1 MENLWGGRFE
11 KGMDRLVEEFNA
23 SITFDINLYKH
34 DIMGSVAHVTMLA
47 SEGLVTTDERDQ
59 IVEGL
64 NIIKERI
71 EKGELTFTYKNEDIH
86 MAVEGELIKAIGDV
100 GRKLHTARSRNDQA
114 ILDTRMY
121 LKDQIIEIFQL
132 LKEFE
137 NTIIMKAEENK
148 DRIMPGFTHFQH
160 AQPITI
166 GFHLMAYFQQFKR
179 DIERLIGCYERID
192 YCPLGACALAGT
204 TLPINRQMTAQM
216 LGFKNVSENAMD
228 TVSDRDFVVDFISFA
243 SLCMAHLSRF
253 SEEYIIWNSQEF
265 SFIDIDDSFC
275 TGSSI
280 MPQKKNP
287 DIPELIRGKTGRVY
301 GNLMSILTVI
311 KGLPMAF
318 NKDFQ
323 EDKEALFDTVKTLK
337 SSIIIFGSM
346 LQNSKFNYDKI
357 EKQMLKGF
365 LNATDV
371 AETLVMQGIPFR
383 TAHELVGVLVKYC
396 EQRDLRL
403 EELTQEEL
411 PLIDKRLEGIRLGDL
426 DNYSCVVKRKSYGGT
441 SPVEVERQINS
452 AREFLK
458 IELFNNK

>member
-1 MENLWGGRFE
+1 MANLWGGRFDKE
-11 KGMDRLVEEFNA
+11 MDKLVEEFNA
-23 SITFDINLYKH
+23 SITFDIELYKH
-34 DIMGSVAHVTMLA
+34 DIKGSIAHVTML
-47 SEGLVTTDERDQ
+47 SSQGLVANDERDQ
-59 IVEGL
+59 IIEGL

-71 EKGELTFTYKNEDIH
+71 EKGELKFTYKNEDIH
-86 MAVEGELIKAIGDV
+86 MAVEGELIKTIGDV

-121 LKDQIIEIFQL
+121 LKDQALEVFHL
-132 LKEFE
+132 LKDLE
-137 NTIIMKAEENK
+137 NTIINKAEENI
-148 DRIMPGFTHFQH
+148 DRIMPGFTHLQH
-160 AQPITI
+160 AQPVTI

-179 DIERLIGCYERID
+179 DIERLIGCYERLD

-228 TVSDRDFVVDFISFA
+228 TVADRDFVVEFMSFA

-253 SEEYIIWNSQEF
+253 SEEYILWNSQEF
-265 SFIDIDDSFC
+265 GFIDIDDSFC

-301 GNLMSILTVI
+301 GNLIAMLTVI

-323 EDKEALFDTVKTLK
+323 EDKEALFDTIKTLK
-337 SSIIIFGSM
+337 SCVKIFTAM
-346 LQNSKFNYDKI
+346 LEKTKFNYDKI
-357 EKQMLKGF
+357 EKHMSKGF

-371 AETLVMQGIPFR
+371 AESLVTQGIPFR
-383 TAHELVGVLVKYC
+383 TAHELVGILVKYC
-396 EQRDLRL
+396 EHNNMKL
-403 EELTQEEL
+403 EELKQEEL
-411 PLIDKRLEGIRLGDL
+411 AIIDDRLENILLTDL
-426 DNYSCVVKRKSYGGT
+426 DNYSCILRRKSYGGT
-441 SPVEVERQINS
+441 APIEVKRQIAS
-452 AREFLK
+452 AQEFLK
-458 IELFNNK
+458 IDLF